1 MPPWLFLASLY
12 CTTQR
17 IRIKDTVHKRP
28 LLLRPFMLLMY
39 TKVVVNY
46 NKLYQIK
53 IGLTT
58 YFITNN
64 YY

>member
-17 IRIKDTVHKRP
+17 RRIKDTVHKRP
-28 LLLRPFMLLMY
+28 FILLMY

-53 IGLTT
+53 TGLTT
-58 YFITNN
+58 YLSKKI
-64 YY
+64 